1 MTIQVRK
8 LTGKADENVKA
19 EQLSAT
25 TEFMTA
31 AGGKVDTLKYG
42 ILKGTKVLK

>member
-1 MTIQVRK
+1 MTIQARK

-31 AGGKVDTLKYG
+31 AGGKVDILNIESSKAPNSLK
-42 ILKGTKVLK
+42 